1 MNVLDII
8 LLICFVPAIIT
19 GIRKGFIAQVFSIIS
34 MVAGIWLSFQFSE
47 LLSNWIGRWIHASHS
62 LLQIIAFIIILVLVI
77 IAFTALSKLL
87 EATIKIILLGWLN
100 RLLGVIFA
108 ILKYV
113 LIIGLVLV
121 AFDWINSELGL
132 VRKSVLDSSVLYRPL
147 LDAADTIFPYLKGLI
162 S

>member
-19 GIRKGFIAQVFSIIS
+19 GIRKGFIAQVISIIS
-34 MVAGIWLSFQFSE
+34 IVAGVWLSFRFSE
-47 LLSNWIGRWIHASHS
+47 LLTGWLSQWIHTSHV
-62 LLQIIAFIIILVLVI
+62 LLQIIAFIIILIVVI
-77 IAFTALSKLL
+77 LAFTALGKLL

-113 LIIGLVLV
+113 LIIGLILV

-147 LDAADTIFPYLKGLI
+147 INAADTIFPYFKGLL

>member
-34 MVAGIWLSFQFSE
+34 IVAGVWLSFRFSE
-47 LLSNWIGRWIHASHS
+47 LLSGWIGKWIQASHA
-62 LLQIIAFIIILVLVI
+62 LLQIMAFIVILILVI

-87 EATIKIILLGWLN
+87 EATVKIILLGWLN
-100 RLLGVIFA
+100 KLLGVVFA

-113 LIIGLVLV
+113 LIIGLVIV

-132 VRKSVLDSSVLYRPL
+132 VKKSVLDSSVLYRPL
-147 LDAADTIFPYLKGLI
+147 QHAADTIFPYFKGLL

>member
-8 LLICFVPAIIT
+8 LLICFVPAIIV

-34 MVAGIWLSFQFSE
+34 IVAGVWLSFQFSE
-47 LLSNWIGRWIHASHS
+47 LLSNWIGRWIHASHA
-62 LLQIIAFIIILVLVI
+62 LLQVIAFIIILILVI
-77 IAFTALSKLL
+77 LAFTALSKLL

-100 RLLGVIFA
+100 KLLGVVFA

-113 LIIGLVLV
+113 LIIGLLLV
-121 AFDWINSELGL
+121 AFDWINSEFGL
-132 VRKSVLDSSVLYRPL
+132 VKKSVLDSSVLYRPL
-147 LDAADTIFPYLKGLI
+147 LNAADTIFPYFKGLL

>member
-19 GIRKGFIAQVFSIIS
+19 GIRKGFIAQVISIIS
-34 MVAGIWLSFQFSE
+34 IVAGVWLSFRFSE
-47 LLSNWIGRWIHASHS
+47 LLTGWLSQWIHTSHA
-62 LLQIIAFIIILVLVI
+62 LLQIIAFIIILIVVI
-77 IAFTALSKLL
+77 LAFTALGKLL

-113 LIIGLVLV
+113 LIIGLILV

-147 LDAADTIFPYLKGLI
+147 INAADTIFPYFKGLL

>member
-19 GIRKGFIAQVFSIIS
+19 GIRKGFIAQVISIIS
-34 MVAGIWLSFQFSE
+34 IVAGVWLSFRFSE
-47 LLSNWIGRWIHASHS
+47 LLSGWIGQWIHTSQS
-62 LLQIIAFIIILVLVI
+62 LLQVIAFIIILILVI
-77 IAFTALSKLL
+77 LAFTALGKLL
-87 EATIKIILLGWLN
+87 EATIRIILLGWLN

-113 LIIGLVLV
+113 LIIGLILM

-147 LDAADTIFPYLKGLI
+147 LDAADTIFPYFKGLL

>member
-47 LLSNWIGRWIHASHS
+47 LLSDWIGKWIPASHS

-100 RLLGVIFA
+100 RLLGVVFA

>member
-19 GIRKGFIAQVFSIIS
+19 GIRKGFIAQVISIIS
-34 MVAGIWLSFQFSE
+34 IVAGVWLSFRFSE
-47 LLSNWIGRWIHASHS
+47 LLTGWLSQWIHTSHA
-62 LLQIIAFIIILVLVI
+62 LLQIIAFIIILIVVI
-77 IAFTALSKLL
+77 LAFTALGKLL

-113 LIIGLVLV
+113 IIIGLILV

-147 LDAADTIFPYLKGLI
+147 INAADTIFPYFKGLL

>member
-19 GIRKGFIAQVFSIIS
+19 GIRKGFIAQVISIIS
-34 MVAGIWLSFQFSE
+34 IVAGVWLSFRFSE
-47 LLSNWIGRWIHASHS
+47 LLTGWLSQWIHTSHA
-62 LLQIIAFIIILVLVI
+62 LLQIIAFIIILIVVI
-77 IAFTALSKLL
+77 LAFTALGKLL

-113 LIIGLVLV
+113 LIIGLILV

-132 VRKSVLDSSVLYRPL
+132 VRESVLDSSVLYRPL
-147 LDAADTIFPYLKGLI
+147 INAADTIFPYFKGLL

>member
-8 LLICFVPAIIT
+8 LLICFVPALIT
-19 GIRKGFIAQVFSIIS
+19 GIRKGFIAQVISIIS
-34 MVAGIWLSFQFSE
+34 IVAGVWLSFRFSE
-47 LLSNWIGRWIHASHS
+47 LLTGWLSQWIHTSDA
-62 LLQIIAFIIILVLVI
+62 LLQIIAFIIILILVI
-77 IAFTALSKLL
+77 LAFTALGKLL

-113 LIIGLVLV
+113 LIIGLILV

-147 LDAADTIFPYLKGLI
+147 LNAADTIFPYFKELL